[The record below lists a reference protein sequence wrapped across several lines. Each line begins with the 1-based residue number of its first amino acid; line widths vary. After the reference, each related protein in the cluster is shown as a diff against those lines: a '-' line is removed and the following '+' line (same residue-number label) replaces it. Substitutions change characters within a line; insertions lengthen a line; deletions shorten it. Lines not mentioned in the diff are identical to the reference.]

1 MFDLVVILLTLCYVA
16 FGASAA
22 AYAVTEGGL
31 QRLIPPLTL
40 AEICVVITFG
50 WLPILVHVIVY
61 KPNKEN

>member
-22 AYAVTEGGL
+22 AYAVSEGGL
-31 QRLIPPLTL
+31 QRMIPPLTL

-50 WLPILVHVIVY
+50 WLPILVYAITFGRNNT
-61 KPNKEN
+61 K

>member
-22 AYAVTEGGL
+22 AYAVSEGGL
-31 QRLIPPLTL
+31 QRMIPPLTL

-50 WLPILVHVIVY
+50 
-61 KPNKEN
+61 

>member
-16 FGASAA
+16 FGATAA
-22 AYAVTEGGL
+22 VHTVTENGL

-50 WLPILVHVIVY
+50 WLPILVYAITFGRNNT
-61 KPNKEN
+61 K